1 VERCDIK
8 SLYLPE
14 LEAQLAALGQPKFR
28 AKQLFSW
35 LHEKRV
41 SSFEE
46 MTNLP
51 QSLRALLAERY
62 TIDSLKIVRRLESK
76 LDGTVKYLL
85 ELQDKNCVEAV
96 LMKYK
101 HGNSL
106 CISTQVGCRMGC
118 KFCASTLAGLVRSL
132 KPSEMLDEIYTAV
145 ADSGQRVDSVVL
157 MGIGEPLDNYDN
169 VLRFLR
175 LISAPEGYGLSLRH
189 LSLSTCGLVD
199 KIYQLAEEDLG
210 LTLSIS
216 LHAPNNAIRSQTMP
230 INQRWGVEELLEACR
245 AYFAKTGRRISFEY
259 SLIEGVNDEPQH
271 ARELAQLLRGMP
283 THVNLIPVNPVKER
297 DFRRGSRQKIEA
309 FQHQLQQLGIN
320 ATIRRELGADIN
332 AACGQL
338 RRDYMEQEEEGTC

>member
-1 VERCDIK
+1 MERCDIK

-14 LEAQLAALGQPKFR
+14 LEAQLADLGQPKFR

-41 SSFEE
+41 GSFEQ
-46 MTNLP
+46 MSNLP
-51 QSLRALLAERY
+51 QSLRTQLEERY
-62 TIDSLKIVRRLESK
+62 YINSLKIVRRLESK

-132 KPSEMLDEIYTAV
+132 KASEMLDEIYIAV
-145 ADSGQRVDSVVL
+145 ADSGERVDSVVL

-216 LHAPNNAIRSQTMP
+216 LHAPNNEIRSQTMP
-230 INQRWGVEELLEACR
+230 INQRWPVEELLEACR

-271 ARELAQLLRGMP
+271 ARELAKLLGGMP

-309 FQHQLQQLGIN
+309 FRHQLQQLGIN

-338 RRDYMEQEEEGTC
+338 RRDYMEQEEEGSC

>member
-1 VERCDIK
+1 MERCDIK

-14 LEAQLAALGQPKFR
+14 LEAQLADLGQPKFR

-41 SSFEE
+41 SSFEQ
-46 MTNLP
+46 MSNLP
-51 QSLRALLAERY
+51 QSLRAQLEERY
-62 TIDSLKIVRRLESK
+62 YINSLKIVRRLESK

-85 ELQDKNCVEAV
+85 ELRDKNCVEAV
-96 LMKYK
+96 LMRYK

-132 KPSEMLDEIYTAV
+132 KASEMLDEIYTAV
-145 ADSGQRVDSVVL
+145 ADSGERVDSVVL

-216 LHAPNNAIRSQTMP
+216 LHAPNNEIRGQTMP
-230 INQRWGVEELLEACR
+230 INQRWPVEELLEACR

-271 ARELAQLLRGMP
+271 ARELAKLLGGMP

-297 DFRRGSRQKIEA
+297 DFRRGSRQKIEG

-338 RRDYMEQEEEGTC
+338 RRDYMEQEEEGSC